1 MVHTIETIK
10 ALLDRNVE
18 AVRRALVV
26 LYNRQ
31 TLDEQQN
38 NVTHHLNGRGF
49 CAFDADFGSSLAKQV
64 LEGRP
69 FSPRQIEA
77 GRKLAKKYARQLVE
91 EANSRQSA
99 A

>member
-1 MVHTIETIK
+1 MQHTIETIK
-10 ALLDRNVE
+10 ALLDRSPE
-18 AVRRALVV
+18 MVRKSLVI
-26 LYNRQ
+26 LYQRQ
-31 TLDEQQN
+31 TLDEQQS

-49 CAFDADFGSSLAKQV
+49 CAYDANFGSSLAKQV
-64 LEGRP
+64 MEGRP